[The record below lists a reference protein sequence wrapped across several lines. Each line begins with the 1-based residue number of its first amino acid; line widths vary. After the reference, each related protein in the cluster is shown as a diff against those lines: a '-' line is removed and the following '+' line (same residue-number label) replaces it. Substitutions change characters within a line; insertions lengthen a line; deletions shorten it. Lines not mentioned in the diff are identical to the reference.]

1 MMVIH
6 GYTGSWRGSVTFF
19 GNFSNTQSASEHKGM
34 SWNELQ
40 QLICGELTTLIN
52 KKCGKTFVPC
62 LLKEAELSGA
72 TLEKAVKFEKATIGK
87 MRSKAHMT
95 STNWLVL
102 DFDGVDKSDIE
113 AILAALD
120 SQSSAYFTYTTFS
133 QGNPQKKGEYR
144 RLVIPLD
151 IEVTPEEYTSV
162 WQGFNQQQCKS
173 LADTSGANLCQAQ
186 AVYISHPD
194 WSEHASKAVSKGS
207 KLTQVKPLLELG
219 QTLKLPEKPSKEK
232 EKVKEKEYDI
242 KPDANLIADKC
253 AQIRQFRDEKGASQ
267 HEPLWL
273 DSLGIVIH
281 CENGEKLCHDWSSG
295 HSGYKELDTDNKML
309 RRKKFPPTTCAQFF
323 KTNHQGCDGCDL
335 IVNSPIALGYPT
347 VTGKNIPKPEGSKQ
361 PLIKSTSRYEKIT
374 PHAEPVRITE
384 VAEEISTLLK
394 QFVIMEEYQAVVL
407 TFWIIFT
414 WFIGQMHTAPILM
427 VNAPERACGKTQLM
441 ELLNRLVC
449 RPLLCANL
457 SVAYLFREMDQN
469 HPTLLVDEADT
480 FIKEQTEMKG
490 IINAGYSREG
500 AFVGR
505 TSMETYKPE
514 QFDLFGA
521 KAFAGIG
528 LERHFP
534 ESTLS
539 RSYIINLRRKLADE
553 KVERLR
559 YTDPAVFS
567 ILSAKLARVAQDY
580 HEAIASMG
588 RVEFPASLDDR
599 SQDNLEPLY
608 HIALL
613 ANDEWAAKL
622 LNAAT
627 TMTFEN
633 ADDKPNQLLVD
644 IKSIFEET
652 GKDKISSGDLI
663 VKLNNLPDSPWVT
676 YNRGKEMSQT
686 QLAQKLKSYHIKTKN
701 LRINGSTKK
710 CYLLDDFK
718 VVFDHYL

>member
-1 MMVIH
+1 MMIIH
-6 GYTGSWRGSVTFF
+6 GYTGSWKGSVTFF
-19 GNFSNTQSASEHKGM
+19 DGFLSTSTCSEHEQV
-34 SWNELQ
+34 SWDELQ
-40 QLICGELTTLIN
+40 QLICGELTTLID
-52 KKCGKTFVPC
+52 KKHSKIFVPC
-62 LLKEAELSGA
+62 LLKKAELTGT
-72 TLEKAVKFEKATIGK
+72 TLDRAVKTKQPTVGK

-95 STNWLVL
+95 STNWLVF
-102 DFDGVDKSDIE
+102 DFDGVDKDAFES
-113 AILAALD
+113 ILKVLD
-120 SQSSAYFTYTTFS
+120 SQSLAYFTYTTFS
-133 QGNPQKKGEYR
+133 QGNPQKTGEYC
-144 RLVIPLD
+144 RLIIPID
-151 IEVTPEEYTSV
+151 KIITPEEYTSV
-162 WQGFNQQQCKS
+162 WQGFNQQHCRS

-194 WSEHASKAVSKGS
+194 WVKHASLSVSKGS

-219 QTLKLPEKPSKEK
+219 QTLKLPEKPPKEREKAKEK
-232 EKVKEKEYDI
+232 ESDI

-253 AQIRQFRDEKGASQ
+253 AQIRQFRDEKGSTQ

-281 CENGEKLCHDWSSG
+281 CENGEALCHDWSSG
-295 HSGYKELDTDNKML
+295 HSGYKELDTDSKML

-323 KTNHQGCDGCDL
+323 KTNQQGCDGCDL
-335 IVNSPIALGYPT
+335 ILTSPIALGYAAS
-347 VTGKNIPKPEGSKQ
+347 TGKNIPKPEGTKKS
-361 PLIKSTSRYEKIT
+361 LIKSTARYEKVT
-374 PHAEPVRITE
+374 PHEEPIGIAE
-384 VAEEISTLLK
+384 VAGEISTLLRR
-394 QFVIMEEYQAVVL
+394 FVIMETYQATVL
-407 TFWIIFT
+407 TFWVIFT
-414 WFIGQMHTAPILM
+414 WFIEQMHTAPILM

-457 SVAYLFREMDQN
+457 TPAYLFREMEQN

-534 ESTLS
+534 EATLS
-539 RSYIINLRRKLADE
+539 RSYIINLRRKLVDE

-559 YTDPAVFS
+559 YTDPDVFL
-567 ILSAKLARVAQDY
+567 ILRAKLARIVQDN
-580 HEAIASMG
+580 HEKIASMG
-588 RVEFPASLDDR
+588 RIEFPSSLDDR
-599 SQDNLEPLY
+599 TQDNLEPLY

-613 ANDEWAAKL
+613 ADDAWAAKL
-622 LNAAT
+622 LHAAT
-627 TMTFEN
+627 TMAFEN
-633 ADDKPNQLLVD
+633 ADDKPNQLLID
-644 IKSIFEET
+644 IQSIFEME
-652 GKDKISSGDLI
+652 KDDKISSNDLI
-663 VKLNNLPDSPWVT
+663 AKLNALDDSPWIT

-710 CYLLDDFK
+710 CYLISDFK
-718 VVFDHYL
+718 EVFEHYL